1 MFRLYDYQAT
11 GRIPKHLAVK
21 LVKGLG
27 FDFGSS
33 GLGKEVSLKE
43 LLLWLDQRCA
53 ERFPILN
60 WSLETFSKMVSSFSE
75 ETGTIITPEQIIKF
89 YESLGRAP
97 IPQGQLEILLT
108 SMLEYDDCSS
118 TPIVKPEAFKNA
130 IILYA
135 KKNNVMKEF
144 R

>member
-27 FDFGSS
+27 FDFRSS

-53 ERFPILN
+53 ERFPVLN
-60 WSLETFSKMVSSFSE
+60 WYKM
-75 ETGTIITPEQIIKF
+75 TIITTII
-89 YESLGRAP
+89 
-97 IPQGQLEILLT
+97 IITT
-108 SMLEYDDCSS
+108 S
-118 TPIVKPEAFKNA
+118 
-130 IILYA
+130 IIGH
-135 KKNNVMKEF
+135 
-144 R
+144 

>member
-1 MFRLYDYQAT
+1 MINNDINR
-11 GRIPKHLAVK
+11 
-21 LVKGLG
+21 
-27 FDFGSS
+27 
-33 GLGKEVSLKE
+33 
-43 LLLWLDQRCA
+43 
-53 ERFPILN
+53 
-60 WSLETFSKMVSSFSE
+60 SLETFAKMVSKFSD
-75 ETGTIITPEQIIKF
+75 ETGTIITPSQIIEF

-97 IPQGQLEILLT
+97 VPQGQLEVLLT

-118 TPIVKPEAFKNA
+118 NPVVKPDVFKNS

>member
-53 ERFPILN
+53 ERFPVLN
-60 WSLETFSKMVSSFSE
+60 WYKM
-75 ETGTIITPEQIIKF
+75 TIITTII
-89 YESLGRAP
+89 
-97 IPQGQLEILLT
+97 IITT
-108 SMLEYDDCSS
+108 S
-118 TPIVKPEAFKNA
+118 
-130 IILYA
+130 IIGH
-135 KKNNVMKEF
+135 
-144 R
+144 

>member
-53 ERFPILN
+53 ERFPVLN
-60 WSLETFSKMVSSFSE
+60 WYDNIYIILM
-75 ETGTIITPEQIIKF
+75 TIIII
-89 YESLGRAP
+89 
-97 IPQGQLEILLT
+97 IITT
-108 SMLEYDDCSS
+108 S
-118 TPIVKPEAFKNA
+118 IGH
-130 IILYA
+130 
-135 KKNNVMKEF
+135 
-144 R
+144 